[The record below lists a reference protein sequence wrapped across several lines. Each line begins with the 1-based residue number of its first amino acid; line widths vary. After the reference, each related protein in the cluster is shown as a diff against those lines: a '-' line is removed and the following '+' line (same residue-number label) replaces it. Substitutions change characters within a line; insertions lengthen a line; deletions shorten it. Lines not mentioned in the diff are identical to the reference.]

1 MPDSLSAAVETA
13 LGTRPQNTERTTPE
27 SPLGPTDNTVVKP
40 RRRIDY
46 HIWGSYLVLVMVA
59 LIELFS
65 ASLQEVKDGDIFNPI
80 LRHCWFLGGGLVL
93 MLLLQATHYRYI
105 FRCIPLYVVG
115 CLCVMVY
122 VVFGGSSDAIN
133 GAMRAINIFGIQVLP
148 AEFMKLGVALGV
160 AWILARF
167 QDKKRKDVTWG
178 GFFACLGL
186 LGVCAALLFSQGLS
200 NTIIVVAIGV
210 TMMFVGGMGLKK
222 FGVMLAILAVCGAA
236 AVLYKTRSH
245 EDPQVTERIAR
256 INELN
261 HVEEDV
267 TSGVG
272 RGKVWNNRLLN
283 HYRPNKWD
291 EPFMLE
297 HQQEQLSY
305 IAQARGGISGAGVG
319 RSIENARLPLAYSDY
334 VYAIVIEELGLIG
347 GVFVLFCY
355 LWILGRSAKLT
366 LLFKH
371 TMPGVLVMG
380 CAFVIVFQ
388 AIYHM
393 AIVSGVIPVSG
404 QPLPLISKGGIS
416 VLATSMAF
424 GIMLSASR
432 HAVRITDSKAE
443 QRLEHEILPENA
455 QGLNPVAQQNV

>member
-27 SPLGPTDNTVVKP
+27 TPLGPTDNTVVKP

-93 MLLLQATHYRYI
+93 MLLLQASHYRYI
-105 FRCIPLYVVG
+105 FRCIPIYVVG
-115 CLCVMVY
+115 CLCVMLY

-178 GFFACLGL
+178 GFFACLAL

-283 HYRPNKWD
+283 HYRPNKWN

-347 GVFVLFCY
+347 GVFVLLCY